1 MNKNLENDTMGTE
14 GSIERERRFFVDG
27 REEKTWR
34 NDDPK
39 HIEQHYLDRELL
51 SLNGDVLEYDGIALF
66 ALGSENLT
74 RYRNNSGWGAR
85 LRKQNDRFIF
95 TSKTKGDL
103 QDEASNYEIEG
114 DISEENFSGILDGR
128 VVPHIRKTRYVW
140 TDAQGLMW
148 ETDEF
153 EGKLAGLVLVEVELK
168 SDQEIEELP
177 PWAGHEITGLSS
189 WSNRALAETLAQ
201 RTR

>member
-1 MNKNLENDTMGTE
+1 MGTE
-14 GSIERERRFFVDG
+14 GSIEREKRFFVDA
-27 REEKTWR
+27 REEKPWR

-39 HIEQHYLDRELL
+39 HIVQHYLDRELL
-51 SLNGDVLEYDGIALF
+51 SLNGDVLEYDGTVLF
-66 ALGSENLT
+66 ALGSENLA

-114 DISEENFSGILDGR
+114 DISEETYRNILHER
-128 VVPHIRKTRYVW
+128 EVPHIHKTRYVW
-140 TDAQGLMW
+140 KDTQGLEW

-168 SDQEIEELP
+168 AEQEVDERP

-189 WSNRALAETLAQ
+189 WSNRALAETLAS
-201 RTR
+201 RTD

>member
-1 MNKNLENDTMGTE
+1 MGTE

-27 REEKTWR
+27 REEKPWR

-39 HIEQHYLDRELL
+39 RIVQHYLDRKLL

-66 ALGSENLT
+66 SLGSENLT

-85 LRKQNDRFIF
+85 LRKQNDEYFF

-103 QDEASNYEIEG
+103 QDEASNHELEG
-114 DISEENFSGILDGR
+114 NISEEAYQHILDGK
-128 VVPHIRKTRYVW
+128 VVPYIQKTRYVW
-140 TDAQGLMW
+140 EDVQGLKW

-153 EGKLAGLVLVEVELK
+153 EGKLAGLVLVEVELE
-168 SDQEIEELP
+168 SDQEIDELP

>member
-1 MNKNLENDTMGTE
+1 M
-14 GSIERERRFFVDG
+14 
-27 REEKTWR
+27 
-34 NDDPK
+34 
-39 HIEQHYLDRELL
+39 QHYLDRELL
-51 SLNGDVLEYDGIALF
+51 SLNGDVLEYDGTVLF
-66 ALGSENLT
+66 ALENENLI

-114 DISEENFSGILDGR
+114 NISEETYRNILHGR
-128 VVPHIRKTRYVW
+128 EVPHIHKTRYVW
-140 TDAQGLMW
+140 KDTQGLEW

-168 SDQEIEELP
+168 AEQEIDQLP

-189 WSNRALAETLAQ
+189 WSNRALAETLAS
-201 RTR
+201 RTD

>member
-1 MNKNLENDTMGTE
+1 MGTE

-27 REEKTWR
+27 REEKPWR

-51 SLNGDVLEYDGIALF
+51 SLNGDVLEYDGIVLF
-66 ALGSENLT
+66 PLENDDLP

-103 QDEASNYEIEG
+103 RDEASNYEIEG
-114 DISEENFSGILDGR
+114 DISEETFSSILDGR
-128 VVPHIRKTRYVW
+128 VVPHIRKRRYVW
-140 TDAQGLMW
+140 EDAQGLEW

-153 EGKLAGLVLVEVELK
+153 EGRLAGLVLVEVELE
-168 SDQEIEELP
+168 SDQEIDELP

-189 WSNRALAETLAQ
+189 WSNRALAEALTQ

>member
-1 MNKNLENDTMGTE
+1 MGTE
-14 GSIERERRFFVDG
+14 GSIEREKRFFVDA
-27 REEKTWR
+27 REEKPWR

-39 HIEQHYLDRELL
+39 HIVQHYLDRELL
-51 SLNGDVLEYDGIALF
+51 SLNGDVLEYDGTVLF
-66 ALGSENLT
+66 ALENENLI

-114 DISEENFSGILDGR
+114 NISEETYRNILHGR
-128 VVPHIRKTRYVW
+128 EVPHIHKTRYVW
-140 TDAQGLMW
+140 KDTQGLEW

-168 SDQEIEELP
+168 AEQEIDQLP

-189 WSNRALAETLAQ
+189 WSNRALAETLAS
-201 RTR
+201 RTD

>member
-1 MNKNLENDTMGTE
+1 MGTE

-27 REEKTWR
+27 RGKKPWR

-51 SLNGDVLEYDGIALF
+51 SLNGDVLEYDGIVLF
-66 ALGSENLT
+66 ALGSENLA
-74 RYRNNSGWGAR
+74 RYRNNSDWGAR
-85 LRKQNDRFIF
+85 LRKQNDEYIF

-103 QDEASNYEIEG
+103 QDDASNYEIEG
-114 DISEENFSGILDGR
+114 NISEDTYRDILEGR
-128 VVPHIRKTRYVW
+128 IVPHIHKTRYVW
-140 TDAQGLMW
+140 KDAQGLEW

-168 SDQEIEELP
+168 ADQDINEFP

-189 WSNRALAETLAQ
+189 WSNRALAETLAS
-201 RTR
+201 RTD

>member
-1 MNKNLENDTMGTE
+1 MGTE

-27 REEKTWR
+27 REEKPWR

-51 SLNGDVLEYDGIALF
+51 SLNGDVLEYDGIVLF
-66 ALGSENLT
+66 PLENDDLP

-103 QDEASNYEIEG
+103 RDEASNYEIEG
-114 DISEENFSGILDGR
+114 DISEETFSSILDGR

-140 TDAQGLMW
+140 EDAQGLEW

-153 EGKLAGLVLVEVELK
+153 EGRLAGLVLVEVELE
-168 SDQEIEELP
+168 SDQEIDELP

-189 WSNRALAETLAQ
+189 WSNRALAEALTQ

>member
-1 MNKNLENDTMGTE
+1 MVAE

-27 REEKTWR
+27 RREKPWR

-51 SLNGDVLEYDGIALF
+51 SLNGDVLEYDGTVLF
-66 ALGSENLT
+66 ALGSENLAH
-74 RYRNNSGWGAR
+74 YRNNSGWGAR
-85 LRKQNDRFIF
+85 LRKQNDEYIF

-103 QDEASNYEIEG
+103 QDDASNYEIEG
-114 DISEENFSGILDGR
+114 AISEETYNDILDGK
-128 VVPHIRKTRYVW
+128 VVPNVHKTRYVW
-140 TDAQGLMW
+140 KDGQGLEW

-168 SDQEIEELP
+168 ADQEINELP

-189 WSNRALAETLAQ
+189 WSNRALAQTLAS
-201 RTR
+201 RID